1 LVNCGQLTQTLLP
14 LGWTPAVL
22 PELDELTIGGLIMG
36 FGIETSSHK
45 YGLFQ
50 HICVSYEL
58 VLPDGNVVKCSEKEN
73 PELFY
78 SIPWSHGTL
87 GFLLSAEIRI
97 VPAKKYAAIN
107 YEPFTSRKILLE
119 KFEAASRSDKYDFV
133 ETLVYGPE
141 SGVLMTGVLSDNPE
155 QGKIHRLG
163 RWYGPWFYKHVET
176 IFKKG
181 PQTEYIPLRDYYHR
195 HTRSLFWAMEDI
207 IQFGNH
213 PVFRFFLGW
222 LIPPKITFMKLVT
235 SQRLHELHIR
245 THVFED
251 FLVPITELDKTLDV
265 QHELVGFYPLWL
277 CPCKIFPTP
286 LRGLV
291 NPSTDEDLFVDVGI
305 YGMAPVARKDKGKH
319 FDILGCH
326 HKLEKFV
333 RDIGGFQALYAQTY
347 QSREEFEQMFDHRLY
362 YKTRKQYGCESLPV
376 VYDKICRA
384 ARK

>member
-1 LVNCGQLTQTLLP
+1 
-14 LGWTPAVL
+14 
-22 PELDELTIGGLIMG
+22 
-36 FGIETSSHK
+36 
-45 YGLFQ
+45 
-50 HICVSYEL
+50 
-58 VLPDGNVVKCSEKEN
+58 
-73 PELFY
+73 
-78 SIPWSHGTL
+78 
-87 GFLLSAEIRI
+87 
-97 VPAKKYAAIN
+97 
-107 YEPFTSRKILLE
+107 
-119 KFEAASRSDKYDFV
+119 
-133 ETLVYGPE
+133 
-141 SGVLMTGVLSDNPE
+141 
-155 QGKIHRLG
+155 
-163 RWYGPWFYKHVET
+163 
-176 IFKKG
+176 
-181 PQTEYIPLRDYYHR
+181 
-195 HTRSLFWAMEDI
+195 MEDI

-213 PVFRFFLGW
+213 PVFRFLLGW

-251 FLVPITELDKTLDV
+251 FLVPISELDKTLDV

-376 VYDKICRA
+376 VYDKISRE